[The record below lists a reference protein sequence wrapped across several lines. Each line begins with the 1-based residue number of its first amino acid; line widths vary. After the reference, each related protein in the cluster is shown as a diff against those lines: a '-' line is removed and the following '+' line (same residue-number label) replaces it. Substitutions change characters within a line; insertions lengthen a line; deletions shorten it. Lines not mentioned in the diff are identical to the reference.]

1 VGHHLFKWFPADS
14 EPWVH
19 LRIGFEE
26 KCRNAGIDSWSMDKF
41 RELNKVTCEEITS
54 MVTSA
59 GFIVE
64 QTRHGKPTDESM
76 ALYERFR
83 SSFDPAII
91 FGEQWLFEDWVSILA
106 RKPALPQN

>member
-1 VGHHLFKWFPADS
+1 
-14 EPWVH
+14 
-19 LRIGFEE
+19 
-26 KCRNAGIDSWSMDKF
+26 
-41 RELNKVTCEEITS
+41 VTCEEITS
-54 MVTSA
+54 IVTSA

-64 QTRHGKPTDESM
+64 QAHHGKPTDENM

-91 FGEQWLFEDWVSILA
+91 FDEQWLFEDWVSILA